1 MDLKNLSGAASGLG
15 DKLPGMGGQGADG
28 MMGKLFP
35 DTGRKTSEE
44 EFGKMQECA
53 KMLEK
58 YVTRVPK
65 ESGCINMDSPDA
77 ERWRNDFFKNLV
89 HGGPELLDDQF
100 YTGDKTAKSNMGIG
114 TDCSFSCE
122 ELFQFLYRLYK
133 AMASY
138 KVLSAGMAAVAQNTD
153 LFGCAEMLEK
163 YVDRFPKT
171 KGCVKFEGQDASDWK
186 DRYFPNLVEGGP
198 KLPDY
203 AFFNA
208 SNKNYGIGLD
218 CSFHA
223 RELFQFLYRLYKEI
237 VNRLG

>member
-15 DKLPGMGGQGADG
+15 DKLPGMGGHGADG

-58 YVTRVPK
+58 YVARVPK

-77 ERWRNDFFKNLV
+77 ERWKNDFFKNLV

-122 ELFQFLYRLYK
+122 ELFQFLFVYMRIFLGN
-133 AMASY
+133 ST
-138 KVLSAGMAAVAQNTD
+138 LQG
-153 LFGCAEMLEK
+153 
-163 YVDRFPKT
+163 
-171 KGCVKFEGQDASDWK
+171 EGQK
-186 DRYFPNLVEGGP
+186 RIHFRYLP
-198 KLPDY
+198 KSQCIH
-203 AFFNA
+203 
-208 SNKNYGIGLD
+208 SNPKRNILMCISLMD
-218 CSFHA
+218 
-223 RELFQFLYRLYKEI
+223 EI
-237 VNRLG
+237 RMICISNGYFTENIR